1 MDRNLHQAQL
11 RFDALE
17 KPDKTFRAG
26 KCWMELDVKV
36 YIEMDRTKDGEL
48 DLTKAELVLDDGWN
62 FVPFNEESLKTLIKL
77 NEQSMAE
84 EAEAL

>member
-1 MDRNLHQAQL
+1 MDRNLRQAQL

-26 KCWMELDVKV
+26 ECWMELDVKV

-48 DLTKAELVLDDGWN
+48 DLTKAELVLDGGKHI
-62 FVPFNEESLKTLIKL
+62 VPFNEEGLKTLIKL
-77 NEQSMAE
+77 NEQEMAE